1 MRDAY
6 VRLMNKLY
14 WLCVAI
20 AVGSVLVMTALISI
34 GVFTRYVL
42 EMGAFY
48 SEPISIFLAIQLSFY
63 GAAACYRANAHLRL
77 EVFVDRLPPRLRR
90 MPEYFV
96 HLLMGGA
103 FGPLLLLGSLMLLI
117 FASVPIAY
125 ALGIAA
131 LITSFYVGIPL
142 EAVLLKVS
150 DGVDNFTLLAIS
162 FFVFAGALMA
172 EGGMALRLVNFANIF
187 VGFVRGGLAMVNIL
201 ASMFF
206 GGISGSSVADTSSI
220 GSIMIRM
227 MKKQGYSDE
236 FAVNVTITSST
247 QGIIIPPSHNAIIYA
262 YAAGGSVSIAQLFL
276 AGIIPGIMIGLA
288 LMVLAYIIST
298 KRNYPKGELV
308 PLREA
313 LKTSWESV
321 AGLFT
326 IVIIVGGVV
335 GGIFTP
341 TESAAVAVVWAF
353 VITMFVYRDLK
364 WRELPRLLHGVIR
377 TVAMVMIVI
386 GFAYMMTLMQIPAK
400 TTAFLLSLT
409 DNKYALLILINVMLL
424 VLGTFMD
431 MAPLILIC
439 TPILLPV
446 VVKLGLSPVHFGIVI
461 MLNLA
466 IGLVTPPVGTT
477 LFVGCAIGKVPIERA
492 ARHLWPFWLAMLVV
506 LMLVT
511 YIPALTLWIPSLR
524 YPVISY

>member
-1 MRDAY
+1 MD
-6 VRLMNKLY
+6 
-14 WLCVAI
+14 
-20 AVGSVLVMTALISI
+20 
-34 GVFTRYVL
+34 
-42 EMGAFY
+42 
-48 SEPISIFLAIQLSFY
+48 
-63 GAAACYRANAHLRL
+63 
-77 EVFVDRLPPRLRR
+77 
-90 MPEYFV
+90 
-96 HLLMGGA
+96 GA
-103 FGPLLLLGSLMLLI
+103 FGPILLIGSLLLLI
-117 FASVPIAY
+117 VASVPVAY

-131 LITSFYVGIPL
+131 LIAAFYVGIPL

-150 DGVDNFTLLAIS
+150 DGVDNFTLLAIP

-172 EGGMALRLVNFANIF
+172 EGGMAWRLVNFANIF

-220 GSIMIRM
+220 GSIMIPM

-236 FAVNVTITSST
+236 FAVNITITSST
-247 QGIIIPPSHNAIIYA
+247 QGIVIPPSHNAIIYA

-276 AGIIPGIMIGLA
+276 AGIIPGIMIGLS
-288 LMVLAYIIST
+288 LMVLAFIIST

-308 PLREA
+308 PLRQA
-313 LKTSWESV
+313 LKTSWEAL

-335 GGIFTP
+335 GGVFTP

-353 VITMFVYRDLK
+353 GITMFVYRDLK
-364 WRELPRLLHGVIR
+364 WRQLPQLLHSVIR

-386 GFAYMMTLMQIPAK
+386 GFAAGFAYMMTLMQIPAK
-400 TTAFLLSLT
+400 ATDFLLSLS
-409 DNKYALLILINVMLL
+409 DNKYVLLVLINVMLL

-446 VVKLGLSPVHFGIVI
+446 VTLLGLNPVHFGIVI
-461 MLNLA
+461 MLNLS

-492 ARHLWPFWLAMLVV
+492 SRHLWPFWIAMLVV
-506 LMLVT
+506 LLLVT

-524 YPVISY
+524 YPGISF